1 MDPFKYTGNIKAGLF
16 IIGFLLIA
24 GLLGYTQH
32 IVNELR
38 EDNREIV
45 KLYAEIIAKTV
56 SDESD
61 ANLNFVFD
69 VIIKKVQFPIIYS
82 SVDNKPIY
90 SKNIAGEPAIKELI
104 NIQQTMDRQNEP
116 IALHFTDPNTRE
128 SIIIGHLHY
137 GDSRQIRRL
146 MWLPYLEIGAVAL
159 FLLLGFTGF
168 TIIRNS

>member
-1 MDPFKYTGNIKAGLF
+1 MDPFKHTGNIKAGLF
-16 IIGFLLIA
+16 IIGFALIV

-69 VIIKKVQFPIIYS
+69 EIIKKVQFPIIYS

-90 SKNIAGEPAIKELI
+90 SKNIVGEPQFK
-104 NIQQTMDRQNEP
+104 
-116 IALHFTDPNTRE
+116 
-128 SIIIGHLHY
+128 S
-137 GDSRQIRRL
+137 
-146 MWLPYLEIGAVAL
+146 
-159 FLLLGFTGF
+159 
-168 TIIRNS
+168 

>member
-1 MDPFKYTGNIKAGLF
+1 MDLFKYTGNIKAGLF
-16 IIGFLLIA
+16 IIGIGLIA

-69 VIIKKVQFPIIYS
+69 EIIKKVQFPIIYS

-90 SKNIAGEPAIKELI
+90 SKNIVGEEALQKLIKV
-104 NIQQTMDRQNEP
+104 QQTMDQQNDP
-116 IALHFTDPNTRE
+116 IALRFSNPNT
-128 SIIIGHLHY
+128 IMI
-137 GDSRQIRRL
+137 
-146 MWLPYLEIGAVAL
+146 
-159 FLLLGFTGF
+159 T
-168 TIIRNS
+168 TKCNSN